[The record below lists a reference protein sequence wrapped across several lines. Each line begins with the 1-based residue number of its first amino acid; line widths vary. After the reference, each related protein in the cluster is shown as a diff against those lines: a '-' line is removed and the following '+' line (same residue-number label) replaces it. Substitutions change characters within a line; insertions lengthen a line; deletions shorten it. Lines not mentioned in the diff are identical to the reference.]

1 MATVTADVR
10 SAPAALEGSHR
21 PPRTLG
27 RFVGRWALPAFTVL
41 AITYLLIPIAV
52 MILFSFNDYQGKFN
66 FVWHGFTLQAWQNPL
81 GWPGLGPKFDPAG
94 HLTDPGAVGNSLIVA
109 VVSTVVA
116 TTLGP
121 LIGLSLSRYAFR
133 GRGAIN
139 GLIFLPMATPE
150 IVMGSSLLTL
160 FVSSALP
167 PLNGVIPKGT
177 FFPLGLT
184 TILIAHV
191 MFNISY
197 VVVTVKARLAGFDRH
212 LEEAAMDLGA
222 NEWTTFWKV
231 TFPLILP
238 GVMAAGLLAFSL
250 SIDDFVITNFVS
262 GTTNTFPIWVWG
274 VIKNAL
280 PAQINVVGSIVFLTA
295 VGGVAV
301 TTLLQGRA
309 PRLAR

>member
-1 MATVTADVR
+1 MASVAAGQAAV
-10 SAPAALEGSHR
+10 PAAQAATRRQGS
-21 PPRTLG
+21 PRSIG
-27 RFVGRWALPAFTVL
+27 RLLDRWALPAFTVL

-66 FVWHGFTLQAWQNPL
+66 FIWHGFTLQAWLNPL
-81 GWPGLGPKFDPAG
+81 GWPGLPES
-94 HLTDPGAVGNSLIVA
+94 LTNSLFIA
-109 VVSTVVA
+109 VIATLIATV
-116 TTLGP
+116 LGTM
-121 LIGLSLSRYAFR
+121 IGLALSRYSFR

-160 FVSSALP
+160 FVSTALP
-167 PLNGVIPKGT
+167 PLDGVVPKGT
-177 FFPLGLT
+177 LFPLGLQ

-222 NEWTTFWKV
+222 DEWTTFRKV

-274 VIKNAL
+274 IIKNAL
-280 PAQINVVGSIVFLTA
+280 PAQINVIGSIIFLVAVGS
-295 VGGVAV
+295 VAV
-301 TTLLQGRA
+301 TTLLQGRS
-309 PRLAR
+309 PRFAR